1 MTGMPPSRPT
11 QVMAPTIRRRSPED
25 LPKVG
30 DRKCN
35 RWLLLQ
41 EDVPEGNANSIGELG
56 QLIDSG
62 TGAVRPG
69 AELELLLEL
78 VTRHVGTENCPV
90 DHGRGHIRCVQ
101 SYLAP
106 PVHTWPLPFLRF
118 SKASLPGQ
126 AFLLLND
133 ELRQAVGVR
142 GGGRRVCPQANLHSR
157 YVARCSAPGG
167 IAERAALLT
176 RSSAEVVRSDVESS
190 VSNTCTGWLLE
201 SRR

>member
-142 GGGRRVCPQANLHSR
+142 GVDGACAHKRICTRAMW
-157 YVARCSAPGG
+157 PG
-167 IAERAALLT
+167 AVLQVESLSEQ
-176 RSSAEVVRSDVESS
+176 RSSHGRAQK
-190 VSNTCTGWLLE
+190 
-201 SRR
+201 